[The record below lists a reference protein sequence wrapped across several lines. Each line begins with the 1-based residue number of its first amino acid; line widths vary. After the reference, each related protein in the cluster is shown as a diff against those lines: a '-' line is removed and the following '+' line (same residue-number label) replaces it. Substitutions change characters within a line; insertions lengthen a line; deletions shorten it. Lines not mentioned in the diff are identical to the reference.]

1 MAKTKSNFYQRCEMP
16 FLVAPAACPTIPG
29 LRLAQKLAV
38 LLCLGLALPAHA
50 ECVTADSLARGV
62 AFKREDGR
70 TGLIRAEGKAFTIDY
85 ASNSKGPWLDQR
97 ISRLGI
103 YDTEWHSNPTEDYI
117 VGGGPGGDFT
127 FKFAGK
133 PPEPKADTS
142 WSTTVS
148 ERKSLEAG
156 LQSGPEITR
165 TAYKVIYSFQGT
177 KTAKLSGCTYTIQPV
192 EAHFTNKDTDL
203 TRRFIYFPDLGFGL
217 ETRVIDRKGKA
228 SRKVGLTALTPKG

>member
-1 MAKTKSNFYQRCEMP
+1 MTLPRI
-16 FLVAPAACPTIPG
+16 T
-29 LRLAQKLAV
+29 LA
-38 LLCLGLALPAHA
+38 LCLGLALPAHA

-62 AFKREDGR
+62 SFKREDGR
-70 TGLIRAEGKAFTIDY
+70 SGVIRAEGKAFSIDY

-97 ISRLGI
+97 TSRLGI
-103 YDTEWHSNPTEDYI
+103 YDTEWHFNPTEDYI
-117 VGGGPGGDFT
+117 VGGGPGGDFS

-133 PPEPKADTS
+133 PPVPKADTA

-165 TAYKVIYSFQGT
+165 TTYKVSYSFMAT

-192 EAHFTNKDTDL
+192 EARFTNKDTDL

-228 SRKVGLTALTPKG
+228 SRELGLTALTPVN